1 MNEPRL
7 ALLHG
12 DRNGIGPELVAKLLD
27 AGCSGARLI
36 CLGDPEVFAE
46 GQMVAGTDFDL
57 AGLAAVEA
65 LPGQGSEPGRATA
78 ASGGEILAALG
89 RAVELAHAGHIDGI
103 VFAPL
108 NKEAMHLGGLAH
120 EDEGRFLA
128 QAFAATK
135 VGEINVLEELWTARV
150 TSHVALK
157 DVAGLIDQAGVLDTI
172 VFIDAALK
180 AAGVERPRLAVAALN
195 PHAGDGGN
203 FGREEIEVISP
214 AVAQARDQGIEAQ
227 GPLPADTV
235 FVRARAGQFDAVVT
249 MFHDQGQIA
258 MKLIGFE
265 RGVTLLGGLPVPV
278 TTPAHGT
285 AYDIAG
291 QGQANPAA
299 LRAAYELCRT
309 MAASNRESSR

>member
-1 MNEPRL
+1 MSEPRL

-12 DRNGIGPELVAKLLD
+12 DRNGIGPEITSSLVFD
-27 AGCSGARLI
+27 SPGARLI
-36 CLGDPEVFAE
+36 CLGDPEVFTE
-46 GQMVAGTDFDL
+46 GRKVAGGDADIAAWETIAVPCD
-57 AGLAAVEA
+57 AGTE
-65 LPGQGSEPGRATA
+65 PGQATA
-78 ASGGEILAALG
+78 ASGREMLAALEH
-89 RAVELAHAGHIDGI
+89 AVELARAGRVDGI

-128 QAFAATK
+128 QLFGAAR
-135 VGEINVLEELWTARV
+135 VGEINVLAELWTARV

-157 DVAGLIDQAGVLDTI
+157 DVAGLIDEAGILESI
-172 VFIDAALK
+172 VFIDEALK
-180 AAGVERPRLAVAALN
+180 AAGKERPRLAVAALN

-203 FGREEIEVISP
+203 FGREEIEIIAP
-214 AVAQARDQGIEAQ
+214 AVAQARELGIAAD

-258 MKLIGFE
+258 MKLMGFE
-265 RGVTLLGGLPVPV
+265 RGVTLIGGLPVPV

-285 AYDIAG
+285 AYDIVG
-291 QGQANPAA
+291 QGKANPAA
-299 LRAAYELCRT
+299 LREALELCRR
-309 MAASNRESSR
+309 MAASQREGKA